1 MSPAMKGALTMQ
13 NLFDSMGYYP
23 TPQKRLNE
31 MKESLLYTEYLT
43 QEELDIKSPEEI
55 EQIYH
60 QMRLELDS

>member
-1 MSPAMKGALTMQ
+1 MSPVMKGALTMQ

-43 QEELDIKSPEEI
+43 QEELDTKSPEEV

-60 QMRLELDS
+60 QMRLERES